1 MRMGRT
7 AAETPAGQRID
18 DFVDRY
24 TVWMNE
30 VATAAQR
37 DSNLAASLVHLM
49 RTRLADELDS
59 FVELELRLRAFERRA
74 PEQPNLLRRVGN
86 DG

>member
-1 MRMGRT
+1 MD
-7 AAETPAGQRID
+7 TPAQQRIG

-30 VATAAQR
+30 VAAAAQR
-37 DSNLAASLVHLM
+37 DANLAASLIHLM
-49 RTRLADELDS
+49 RTRLAGELDS

-74 PEQPNLLRRVGN
+74 PEQPSLLRRVGN